1 MSPLPPI
8 DSPTRG
14 AGRFAP
20 TPTGRLH
27 LGNARTALLDWLA
40 SRAAGLRAVLRVED
54 LDPQAIPA
62 GILEGQYADLDWLG
76 LIYDEGPNAAS
87 PGGGPV
93 GPYRQS
99 ARYDQYAAVLRALDG
114 LGLLYPCWCS
124 RREVREAA
132 RAPHAS
138 DEGPVYAG
146 TCKPP
151 EPTPLGDLDALPQKR
166 GRAPAL
172 RLDVAGALKR
182 LGVERLRYVD
192 RLAGPQDFDMARR
205 MGDFVVRRVDG
216 IAAYQIACSWDD
228 VAMGCTQVV
237 RGADLI
243 ASTARQLLIVRVL
256 GLPEPRYAHVGLVVD
271 AHGRRL
277 AKRDGDI
284 ALTELRE
291 AGVAPEA
298 VVRLLAR
305 ISGLPDTG
313 DLARLVAAFDLDGL
327 DPGEVKLPPPPWF

>member
-1 MSPLPPI
+1 MHLDPPKF
-8 DSPTRG
+8 DRG

-54 LDPQAIPA
+54 LDPQSMPD
-62 GILEGQYADLDWLG
+62 GILEGQYRDLDWLG
-76 LIYDEGPNAAS
+76 LTYDEGPNT
-87 PGGGPV
+87 GGPA

-99 ARYDQYAAVLRALDG
+99 ERYDQYAAVLRALDE
-114 LGLLYPCWCS
+114 LALLYPCWCS

-146 TCKPP
+146 TCKPARP
-151 EPTPLGDLDALPQKR
+151 KPLGDLDALPKKR
-166 GRAPAL
+166 GRDPAL
-172 RLDVAGALKR
+172 RIDVAGALAR
-182 LGVERLRYVD
+182 LGVDALTYRD
-192 RLAGPQDFDMARR
+192 RLAGPQRFDMIAA

-216 IAAYQIACSWDD
+216 IAAYQIACGWDD

-243 ASTARQLLIVRVL
+243 PSAARQLLILRVL
-256 GLPEPRYAHVGLVVD
+256 GLPEPTYAHVGLVVD
-271 AHGRRL
+271 HAGRRL

-291 AGVAPEA
+291 GGVAPSA

-313 DLARLVAAFDLDGL
+313 DLGALVGAFDLDAL

>member
-1 MSPLPPI
+1 MSALPLPDLPA
-8 DSPTRG
+8 RG

-54 LDPQAIPA
+54 LDPQAIPD

-76 LIYDEGPNAAS
+76 LTYDEGPNS
-87 PGGGPV
+87 GGPV

-99 ARYDQYAAVLRALDG
+99 ERYEHYAAVLRALDG

-146 TCKPP
+146 TCKPTAM
-151 EPTPLGDLDALPQKR
+151 TPLGDLDALAKRR

-182 LGVERLRYVD
+182 LGLARLAYDDV
-192 RLAGPQDFDMARR
+192 LAGPQTFDMVGR

-243 ASTARQLLIVRVL
+243 ASTARQLLILRTL
-256 GLPEPRYAHVGLVVD
+256 GLPEPTYAHVGLVVD
-271 AHGRRL
+271 HAGRRL

-284 ALTELRE
+284 ALTEMRE
-291 AGVAPEA
+291 AGADPGDVI
-298 VVRLLAR
+298 RLLAR
-305 ISGLPDTG
+305 ISGLPDTA
-313 DLARLVAAFDLDGL
+313 DLGRLIDAFELKTL
-327 DPGEVKLPPPPWF
+327 APGEVKLPPP

>member
-1 MSPLPPI
+1 MLTAPDVPA
-8 DSPTRG
+8 RG

-40 SRAAGLRAVLRVED
+40 ARSAGLRTVLRVED
-54 LDPQAIPA
+54 LDPRAIPD

-76 LIYDEGPNAAS
+76 LTYDEGPNV
-87 PGGGPV
+87 GGPV

-99 ARYDQYAAVLRALDG
+99 ERSDQYAAVLRALDG

-146 TCKPP
+146 TCKPARAA
-151 EPTPLGDLDALPQKR
+151 PLGDLDRLPQKR
-166 GRAPAL
+166 GRDPAL
-172 RLDVAGALKR
+172 RLDVASAFAR
-182 LGVERLRYVD
+182 LGLDALTYAD
-192 RLAGPQDFDMARR
+192 RLAGPQRFDMITR

-228 VAMGCTQVV
+228 VAMGCTRVV

-243 ASTARQLLIVRVL
+243 ASTARQLLILRAL
-256 GLPEPRYAHVGLVVD
+256 ELPEPTYAHVGLVVD
-271 AHGRRL
+271 HAGRRL

-291 AGVAPEA
+291 GGVAPSA
-298 VVRLLAR
+298 VIRLLAR
-305 ISGLPDTG
+305 ISGLPDTA
-313 DLARLVAAFDLDGL
+313 DLGALVDAFDLKTL